1 MGLRMKT
8 FSIMGVLWKIR
19 FFFFWGGGGGGDASQ
34 KKQYI
39 GGKSSKKVGGL
50 DSLLV

>member
-19 FFFFWGGGGGGDASQ
+19 FFFFWGGEGGDASQ
-34 KKQYI
+34 KKQDI